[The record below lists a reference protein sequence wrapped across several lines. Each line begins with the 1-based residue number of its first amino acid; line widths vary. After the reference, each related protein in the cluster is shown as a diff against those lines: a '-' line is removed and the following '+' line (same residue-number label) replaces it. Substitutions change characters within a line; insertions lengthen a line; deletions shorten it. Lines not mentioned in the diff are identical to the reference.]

1 MPSQPFLF
9 FPYFG
14 KRLSLC
20 RFLRFEMMVVVII
33 FLALLLKKHALTAAA
48 GGLTFD
54 IVNLGAKPDGKT
66 DASHALQSAWARA
79 CSSTVASTV
88 YVPKGRFYV
97 QSGNFI
103 GPCNYNSIT
112 FLINGTL
119 VASSNFKVLAKSR
132 TWISFSRINALS
144 IYGGILDGQ
153 GTTLWACKNS
163 GINTCSLGATTL
175 EVSDSQNILINGLS
189 SVNSQ
194 MYHIV
199 VYDCQDVKIQGV
211 KVLAASNS
219 PNTDGIHVE
228 RSSNVTILNSN
239 IRTGDDCISIGPG
252 TSHLWMERLACGP
265 GHGISIGSLGKWWEE
280 AGVENVT
287 LKTAHFNGTMNGVR
301 IKSWGRPSNG
311 FAKNILFQH
320 IVFDNVNNPL
330 IIDQNYCPHNQG
342 CPGQASGVKISNVRY
357 EDIHGTS
364 ATEVGINFECSP
376 ARPCNEI
383 RLKDVKLIFK
393 DQIAQASCEYATGT
407 TLGLVQPSNCL
418 V

>member
-1 MPSQPFLF
+1 MA
-9 FPYFG
+9 
-14 KRLSLC
+14 
-20 RFLRFEMMVVVII
+20 VVVII
-33 FLALLLKKHALTAAA
+33 FLELLLKSHALAAA
-48 GGLTFD
+48 TGGLTFD
-54 IVNLGAKPDGKT
+54 IVNLGAKPDCKT

-79 CSSTVASTV
+79 CASKVASTV

-103 GPCNYNSIT
+103 GPCNNNSIT
-112 FLINGTL
+112 FLIDGTL
-119 VASSNFKVLAKSR
+119 VASSDFTVLAKSR
-132 TWISFSRINALS
+132 TWISFSHINGLS
-144 IYGGILDGQ
+144 IYGGVLDGQ

-228 RSSNVTILNSN
+228 RSSNVAILNSN
-239 IRTGDDCISIGPG
+239 ISTGDDCISIGPG

-280 AGVENVT
+280 AGVKNVT
-287 LKTAHFNGTMNGVR
+287 LKTAHFKGTMNGVR

-311 FAKNILFQH
+311 SAKNILFQH
-320 IVFDNVNNPL
+320 IVLDNVTNPL

-342 CPGQASGVKISNVRY
+342 CPNQASGVKISNVTY
-357 EDIHGTS
+357 KDIRGTS

-376 ARPCNEI
+376 ARPCNQI
-383 RLKDVKLIFK
+383 RLEDVKLIFK
-393 DQIAQASCEYATGT
+393 DQIAQAWCEYATGT